1 MLLARERLR
10 HAGIPSDEA
19 ALDAR
24 LLAQHVLGWEAARV
38 LASLNEPPPEG
49 FEVRLDALVTRRA
62 KREPLAYIVGT
73 KEFFGLDFVVSSDV
87 LIPRPETELLV
98 ETAAAFG
105 AGEMIRIADVCTGS
119 GCVAVALARALPR
132 AHLVATDSSRDA
144 LTLARVNADR
154 HGVGR
159 RIEFLHTDLLQE
171 TTGPFDIIVSNPPY
185 VPARD
190 REALQPEVRDFE
202 PPLALFGGPSGLS
215 VIGRLI
221 EQSTE
226 RLRRGGLLMFE
237 FGADQGPAVR
247 QLISTSGGLTM
258 MDLKRDLR
266 GIPRVAVVLRADK
279 GPIAVE
285 TSPS

>member
-1 MLLARERLR
+1 MLLARERLQR
-10 HAGIPSDEA
+10 AGIPSDEA

-24 LLAQHVLGWEAARV
+24 LLAQHVLGWDAARL
-38 LASLNEPPPEG
+38 LASVAEPPSEG
-49 FEVRLDALVTRRA
+49 FEVRLDTLVTRRS
-62 KREPLAYIVGT
+62 KREPLAYIIGT
-73 KEFFGLDFVVSSDV
+73 KEFFGLDFVVSSAV

-98 ETAAAFG
+98 ETAAEVG
-105 AGEMIRIADVCTGS
+105 AGEIVRIADVCTGS

-132 AHLVATDSSRDA
+132 ARFVATDSSRDA

-154 HGVGR
+154 HGVGP

-171 TTGPFDIIVSNPPY
+171 TKGSFDMIVSNPPY

-190 REALQPEVRDFE
+190 RETLQPEVRDFE
-202 PPLALFGGPSGLS
+202 PSLALFGGPSGLS

-237 FGADQGPAVR
+237 FGADQEPAVR
-247 QLISTSGGLTM
+247 QLISMSGGLTM

-266 GIPRVAVVLRADK
+266 GIPRVAVARRADK
-279 GPIAVE
+279 MPIGVE
-285 TSPS
+285 ASPS